1 MHSAM
6 TMIHI
11 CGAVVALLSGFMAM
25 ALRKGSGPHGAAGT
39 VFSISLLCAA
49 AAGTYMAVFIKP
61 NNGNVMG
68 GVLTF
73 YLVATGW
80 AVARRRDRKAGLFD
94 WGALFGAL
102 TIGAAAVTWGLQA
115 ATSRAGLKDGYPA
128 GMYFFFGSIAL
139 LFAFSDVRLI
149 VRGGVFGSQRI
160 ARHLWRMSLALLF
173 ALVSF
178 YPSRARLFPQWVNDS
193 KLLYVPHVLL
203 IGAMFFWLARVK
215 ARKRVPNTRVVEA
228 KPAETIDSGFQR
240 VA

>member
-94 WGALFGAL
+94 WGALLGAL
-102 TIGAAAVTWGLQA
+102 AIGAAAVTWGLQA
-115 ATSRAGLKDGYPA
+115 ATSRTGLKDGYPA

-203 IGAMFFWLARVK
+203 IGAMFFWMARVR
-215 ARKRVPNTRVVEA
+215 ARKRVSQTRVVET